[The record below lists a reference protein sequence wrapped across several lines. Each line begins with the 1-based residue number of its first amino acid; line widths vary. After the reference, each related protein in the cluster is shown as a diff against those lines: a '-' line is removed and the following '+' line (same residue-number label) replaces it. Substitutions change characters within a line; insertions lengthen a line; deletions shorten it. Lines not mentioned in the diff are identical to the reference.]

1 MIKAMRQVINVNDI
15 MVFFNKKERQSYKM
29 MAEIKKYYHKL
40 EFQPITIK
48 DFAAYYNIEPEDIIE
63 VMRSND
69 LLKTQNNE
77 AKKQARTE
85 QAATQKDTEDAIKQA
100 LLEKLERKENKTA
113 RFSCKPN

>member
-1 MIKAMRQVINVNDI
+1 MRQVINVNDI
-15 MVFFNKKERQSYKM
+15 MVFFNKRERQSYKM

-48 DFAAYYNIEPEDIIE
+48 DFAAYYNIEAEDIIE

-77 AKKQARTE
+77 AKKQERTA
-85 QAATQKDTEDAIKQA
+85 QVATQKGAEDAKNQA
-100 LLEKLERKENKTA
+100 LLEKLERMENKPT
-113 RFSCKPN
+113 RFSYKSN